1 MSLII
6 NNISDNGHSFDNVL
20 FYGNEFTLFT
30 FDIMLFCF
38 VEVLAQ
44 DFLMAGIVT
53 ASIAYIMAMI
63 RNVGGRKNLATK
75 TLIDERF
82 LI

>member
-1 MSLII
+1 MPSFT
-6 NNISDNGHSFDNVL
+6 DNGHSFDNVL
-20 FYGNEFTLFT
+20 FYGNEFTLMT

-38 VEVLAQ
+38 VEALSQ
-44 DFLMAGIVT
+44 DYLVAGIVT
-53 ASIAYIMAMI
+53 AAINHLLAMI
-63 RNVGGRKNLATK
+63 RDLGGRKNLAKK